1 MLRGAGALA
10 CIGCL
15 PVRAAGAD
23 LPAIDALAAYLA
35 GRVPRLERLRLD
47 LPQLADSGLSVP
59 MRIVVPGP
67 FAPGPFVR
75 SIRVFAESNPV
86 PDLAVFEFPLP
97 LERIEIDSRIR
108 LATTQHVVAIAEMSD
123 GRMYGAA
130 MEVVVTIAGCMEGT

>member
-1 MLRGAGALA
+1 
-10 CIGCL
+10 
-15 PVRAAGAD
+15 
-23 LPAIDALAAYLA
+23 
-35 GRVPRLERLRLD
+35 
-47 LPQLADSGLSVP
+47 
-59 MRIVVPGP
+59 
-67 FAPGPFVR
+67 VR